1 MFKKEAREL
10 FKKGKRNE
18 SVRKFYE
25 IAHEEAKANGDA
37 TKLGQICA
45 MMKERTIQLFA
56 ISLEAAHLLNL
67 PSEDFYDLYFKGSE
81 ANPANLLRGMHA
93 EGMIKIIEYFG
104 YSIEFVKAT
113 SSVCQ
118 ISYTLDEGTEASYTL
133 TMEEAKNNPY
143 IQEEF
148 LDEESPWHS
157 DPKGMLI
164 HEAVKF
170 VAKTSYKRLFKVKA
184 TSLVNQI
191 DDNEELAEEIFN
203 SEIFDIEIE
212 DFEYR
217 SIIAKNKSKPRDLE
231 IYIIHLRERCIN
243 RIRSSLDLC
252 DALGL
257 PKDLFYDISKES
269 AYPKKNPLLNIRGC
283 CIIDVLREL
292 GHIIQVQEATSKSC
306 TLKFEK
312 DGIERTE
319 QVVLENLKRSKTSV
333 REALNNPESVWSKH
347 TTTLLMYEALTK
359 VLKTDFAESTNTK
372 EQISRESIRELL
384 FTRSKEPSRIFFEK
398 NKKEEEI
405 EIETP
410 KTEKETTKEDYD
422 FIIPDYVGRLK
433 NSPDIDRIRKLHDL
447 ITTQG
452 A

>member
-10 FKKGKRNE
+10 FRKGKRSD

-25 IAHEEAKANGDA
+25 AAHEEAKANGDA
-37 TKLGQICA
+37 AKLGQICA
-45 MMKERTIQLFA
+45 IIKEKTIQLFA

-67 PSEDFYDLYFKGSE
+67 PAGDFYDLYFKGSE
-81 ANPANLLRGMHA
+81 TNPANLLRGMHA

-104 YSIEFVKAT
+104 YSIQFVKST
-113 SSVCQ
+113 DSVCQ
-118 ISYTLDEGTEASYTL
+118 IAYTLDEGTEVTYTL

-148 LDEESPWHS
+148 LDEDSPWHS
-157 DPKGMLI
+157 DPKGMLV

-184 TSLVNQI
+184 TNLVNEI
-191 DDNEELAEEIFN
+191 DDNEQLAEEIFN

-217 SIIAKNKSKPRDLE
+217 SVIAKNKNKPRDLE
-231 IYIIHLRERCIN
+231 IYIVHLRERCIN

-252 DALGL
+252 DTLGL

-269 AYPKKNPLLNIRGC
+269 AYPKKNPLLNIRSC

-319 QVVLENLKRSKTSV
+319 QVVLENLKRSKNSV
-333 REALNNPESVWSKH
+333 KEALNNPESVWSKH
-347 TTTLLMYEALTK
+347 TTTLLMYEVLAK
-359 VLKTDFAESTNTK
+359 VLKTDFAESSGAK
-372 EQISRESIRELL
+372 EQVSRESIRKLL
-384 FTRSKEPSRIFFEK
+384 FTRSKEPSRFFFEK
-398 NKKEEEI
+398 TEEKELEEI
-405 EIETP
+405 ESIEE
-410 KTEKETTKEDYD
+410 EKETQKEPTH
-422 FIIPDYVGRLK
+422 FIIPDLSRLK
-433 NSPDIDRIRKLHDL
+433 KLHDL
-447 ITTQG
+447 ITQG